1 MAGKSDTP
9 ILVPMEMD
17 AFWQEMRALIKEE
30 LQSVISARNPASKRD
45 LASKETTA
53 FQQKPLY
60 DMKETRQLFGNVSRT
75 TIYEWVNCGK
85 LKPKKLKGKI
95 FFLWC
100 DIEKLIKEL

>member
-9 ILVPMEMD
+9 ILVPMEMEV
-17 AFWQEMRALIKEE
+17 FWQEMRQLIRAE
-30 LQSVISARNPASKRD
+30 LEQIIAAGKSAELSRR
-45 LASKETTA
+45 ASKETTA

-60 DMKETRQLFGNVSRT
+60 DMQETRQLFGNISRT
-75 TIYEWVNCGK
+75 TIYDWVKCGK

-100 DIEKLIKEL
+100 DIEKLINGL